1 MRILALGCQNMQ
13 GIVFYYL
20 YLLVDVMIEEMR
32 SVSTAQVVI
41 KKTDLKLL

>member
-1 MRILALGCQNMQ
+1 MQ